1 MQGPLPGTLSEFWRL
16 VWEQRVGVVVMIT
29 NTVEQGKR
37 KCEQYWPELGA
48 GAAVFGLLEVS
59 LVQESVQA
67 HCTVRTLRLRHTRL
81 NKRERGP
88 GAVREVTQHQYTSW
102 PDHGTPTNI
111 APVLSFIKKSSAAC
125 QVRADS
131 RHLSPHLASQETEG
145 PLLVHCS
152 AGVGRTGTYI
162 VIDSML
168 KQLRAKGEINIA
180 SFLSHIRHQRA
191 FLVQTEDQFRLIH
204 DTLGECGY
212 IVCQL
217 VTLLTISRG
226 HSERGDQ
233 YKDLLLDALHQQ
245 SPE

>member
-1 MQGPLPGTLSEFWRL
+1 
-16 VWEQRVGVVVMIT
+16 MIT
-29 NTVEQGKR
+29 NLVEQGKR
-37 KCEQYWPELGA
+37 KCEQYWPETGSLMLG
-48 GAAVFGLLEVS
+48 LIEVTM
-59 LVQESVQA
+59 VQESVQA

-81 NKRERGP
+81 QRRAEA
-88 GAVREVTQHQYTSW
+88 GAVREATQHQYTSW

-125 QVRADS
+125 QVRLIMS
-131 RHLSPHLASQETEG
+131 SCHPPLCLVQESEG

-162 VIDSML
+162 VIDAML

-204 DTLGECGY
+204 DTLGKWRHLCSG
-212 IVCQL
+212 C
-217 VTLLTISRG
+217 
-226 HSERGDQ
+226 D
-233 YKDLLLDALHQQ
+233 
-245 SPE
+245 

>member
-1 MQGPLPGTLSEFWRL
+1 MSEFWRL

-29 NTVEQGKR
+29 NLVEQGKR
-37 KCEQYWPELGA
+37 KCEQYWPET
-48 GAAVFGLLEVS
+48 GAAMFGLIEVTM
-59 LVQESVQA
+59 VAESVQA

-81 NKRERGP
+81 QGRRGE
-88 GAVREVTQHQYTSW
+88 GGGVREVTQHQYTSW

-125 QVRADS
+125 QES
-131 RHLSPHLASQETEG
+131 EG

-162 VIDSML
+162 VIDAML

-204 DTLGECGY
+204 DTLGE
-212 IVCQL
+212 
-217 VTLLTISRG
+217 
-226 HSERGDQ
+226 
-233 YKDLLLDALHQQ
+233 
-245 SPE
+245 

>member
-1 MQGPLPGTLSEFWRL
+1 
-16 VWEQRVGVVVMIT
+16 MIT
-29 NTVEQGKR
+29 NLVEQGKR
-37 KCEQYWPELGA
+37 KCEQYWPETGSLMLG
-48 GAAVFGLLEVS
+48 LIEVTM
-59 LVQESVQA
+59 VQESVQA

-81 NKRERGP
+81 QRRAEA